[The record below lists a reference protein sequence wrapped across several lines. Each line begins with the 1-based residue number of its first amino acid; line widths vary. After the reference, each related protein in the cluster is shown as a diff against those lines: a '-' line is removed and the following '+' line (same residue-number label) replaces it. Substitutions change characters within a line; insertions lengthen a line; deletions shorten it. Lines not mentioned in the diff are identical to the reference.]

1 VRCRI
6 NAVFLYYFDSAVH
19 PRRATGSSPEAG
31 SRHTTT
37 VPKGN
42 GKNSPSILGSNG
54 SETITK
60 ITILTKIT
68 KFILNYIFTYFIF
81 YIFFIFI
88 LTIKNRYALDV
99 DKACKSHDFTAEP
112 PREERNAH
120 HAGNLLKSG

>member
-19 PRRATGSSPEAG
+19 PRRATGPPPEAG
-31 SRHTTT
+31 SRHTST

-42 GKNSPSILGSNG
+42 GKKSPSILGSNG

-60 ITILTKIT
+60 ITILTIIP
-68 KFILNYIFTYFIF
+68 ILILQNIFTYFYY

-88 LTIKNRYALDV
+88 LTIKKRYALDV
-99 DKACKSHDFTAEP
+99 DKACKSHDSTAEP
-112 PREERNAH
+112 PREERKAH